1 MDVIYKAIEKIEAAN
16 LAKQAAERDAAK
28 AQQAAANL
36 QKQLQMS
43 NPQMAEFKV
52 HFKNVQE
59 EMIKLKSTLDSI
71 SASDAASG
79 NNLTEAMKAL
89 IKSFA
94 KDFGVELM

>member
-1 MDVIYKAIEKIEAAN
+1 MDSIYNPITKIEAAC
-16 LAKQAAERDAAK
+16 LAKQAAEREAAK
-28 AQQAAANL
+28 AQQNAAEL

-71 SASDAASG
+71 IAADADSG
-79 NNLTEAMKAL
+79 RNLTEAMKAL
-89 IKSFA
+89 IRSFA
-94 KDFGVELM
+94 RDFEV